1 MNPLHDLP
9 FEAFFLDGSRGR
21 LFALHF
27 PALGEK
33 RGALLC
39 IPPFAEESNRSRVML
54 GMAAR
59 ALAAQG
65 WSTLLLDPYG
75 CGDSEGHFEQAD
87 WATWQQD
94 IDTGVEWLNDQD
106 GELGLW
112 GLRLGAFQVIEA
124 AARHQDCIRRLL
136 LWQPVTNPR
145 QMFTQYLRLRLASTE
160 EATGKKETT
169 ADLRARLADG
179 EALEIGGYYI
189 TGTLAAQL
197 DEAALPSPQRLA
209 GIQVDWLERVD
220 EGKAALS
227 IGSRK
232 IISDW
237 RKAGVAVTEHPFT
250 GPPFW
255 QLHDRFLAPQL
266 TERTVAALTLR
277 ENADGSH

>member
-1 MNPLHDLP
+1 MTPLHDLP

-27 PALGEK
+27 PAFGEK

-39 IPPFAEESNRSRVML
+39 IPPFAEESNRSRVMI

-94 IDTGVEWLNDQD
+94 IDTGIDWLSGQN

-112 GLRLGAFQVIEA
+112 GLRLGAFQVVEA
-124 AARHQDCIRRLL
+124 AARHQDHIQRLL

-160 EATGKKETT
+160 ETTGKKETT
-169 ADLRARLADG
+169 ADLRARLAAG
-179 EALEIGGYYI
+179 ESLEIGGYYI
-189 TGTLAAQL
+189 PGPLAAQL
-197 DEAALPSPQRLA
+197 DEATLPPAQRLA
-209 GIQVDWLERVD
+209 GLHVDWLERVD
-220 EGKAALS
+220 EGKTALS
-227 IGSRK
+227 MGSRK
-232 IISDW
+232 IVSEW
-237 RKAGVAVTEHPFT
+237 RKAGVSVKEHLFT

-255 QLHDRFLAPQL
+255 QLHDRFLAPEL
-266 TERTVAALTLR
+266 VERTVTALTQG
-277 ENADGSH
+277 EGADGSH